1 MLYAE
6 VFISTKY
13 CTTIVTVESDSIV
26 SRPSHVGSY
35 ISKHSYLN
43 ISLAASTL
51 SIEFFLRRALWM
63 SDTESDLRN
72 CLTSFWAAR
81 LTMDLSKCSRFSLNF
96 LSWLRSAFVRNIS
109 SSKLINVVSASVF
122 FREVLVFF
130 LSTSGADEVLLKFR
144 FKSLESLFRIVG
156 VWFLV
161 VLLRGFW
168 WDSTEFWT
176 PVIDFPEIQIHYD

>member
-1 MLYAE
+1 MLYGE

-26 SRPSHVGSY
+26 SRPSHVGTY

-43 ISLAASTL
+43 ISLAASSL
-51 SIEFFLRRALWM
+51 SIKFFLRRALWM

-96 LSWLRSAFVRNIS
+96 LSWLRSAFVRSIS
-109 SSKLINVVSASVF
+109 SSKLINVPA
-122 FREVLVFF
+122 RVLVFF
-130 LSTSGADEVLLKFR
+130 LSTSDADELLLKFSL
-144 FKSLESLFRIVG
+144 KSFESLFRIVG

-168 WDSTEFWT
+168 WDST
-176 PVIDFPEIQIHYD
+176 